1 MDQQVSPA
9 VVVIVLILIVAIL
22 VGLYFLVVERR
33 PEQGEDMP
41 GDMPLGDVGP
51 PPEAGID
58 AGIEA
63 DAPEGGGVQG
73 DEEESGDQGE
83 ADQDSPEAAETAP
96 EQTGED
102 AAPEEPAEDAGG

>member
-41 GDMPLGDVGP
+41 GDMPMGDVGP
-51 PPEAGID
+51 PPEAGVD
-58 AGIEA
+58 AAIEA
-63 DAPEGGGVQG
+63 GAPEESGVQG
-73 DEEESGDQGE
+73 GDEESSDQGE
-83 ADQDSPEAAETAP
+83 ADQDSPETAETAP
-96 EQTGED
+96 EQASEEAT
-102 AAPEEPAEDAGG
+102 PEEPAEPAGG